1 MGDLNARVGRDHTVW
16 QGVLGRHGVGN
27 CNANERMLLELCSE
41 QGLIITNSL
50 FQQIAKFKT
59 IWQHPRSWNTGT
71 SWTTSSCARRTSVTC
86 YIPESWPVLTATQTT
101 GLQRGKEGYRC
112 SKPTGCWWGKFS
124 SRKSSSPDKKRRNC
138 QYGKQIPSTML
149 REVKEELSEGIYI
162 GFRTDGSVL
171 NLRRLLARK
180 RDDRGADPWTAHT
193 VCVCKQWLT
202 TSQGLL
208 KHSVWPSAWRRQRSR
223 FTKIPHSRCIAHPRS
238 PSTATYL
245 HTLAV

>member
-1 MGDLNARVGRDHTVW
+1 
-16 QGVLGRHGVGN
+16 
-27 CNANERMLLELCSE
+27 MLLELCAE
-41 QGLIITNSL
+41 LGLIITNSL
-50 FQQIAKFKT
+50 FQQIATFKT

-86 YIPESWPVLTATQTT
+86 YTPESWPVLTATQTT
-101 GLQRGKEGYRC
+101 GLQWGKEGYRC
-112 SKPTGCWWGKFS
+112 LKPTGCWRGKFS

-180 RDDRGADPWTAHT
+180 RNDRGADPWTAHT
-193 VCVCKQWLT
+193 KDTLQTMVDHFARAAQAFGLT
-202 TSQGLL
+202 ISL
-208 KHSVWPSAWRRQRSR
+208 K
-223 FTKIPHSRCIAHPRS
+223 KIPHSRCIAHPRS

>member
-16 QGVLGRHGVGN
+16 QGVLRRHGVGN
-27 CNANERMLLELCSE
+27 CNANERMLLELCAE
-41 QGLIITNSL
+41 LGLIITNSL

-86 YIPESWPVLTATQTT
+86 YTPESWPVLTATQTT
-101 GLQRGKEGYRC
+101 GLQWGKEGYRC
-112 SKPTGCWWGKFS
+112 LKP
-124 SRKSSSPDKKRRNC
+124 C

-180 RDDRGADPWTAHT
+180 RNDRGADPWTAQTKDTLQTMVDHFARAA
-193 VCVCKQWLT
+193 QAFSLT
-202 TSQGLL
+202 ISL
-208 KHSVWPSAWRRQRSR
+208 K
-223 FTKIPHSRCIAHPRS
+223 KIPHSRCIAHPRS